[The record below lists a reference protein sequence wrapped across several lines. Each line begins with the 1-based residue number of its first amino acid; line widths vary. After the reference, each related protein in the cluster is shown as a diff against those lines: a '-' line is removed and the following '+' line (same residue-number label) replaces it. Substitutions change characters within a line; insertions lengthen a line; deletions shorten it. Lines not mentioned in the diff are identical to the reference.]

1 MEQQIWK
8 PIDGTNGYEI
18 NQIGHVRCWCHFCPH
33 KGAVLLSQ
41 PRECKTHVRKDKYL
55 GVHIRVERNK
65 SKALF
70 VHIEV
75 AKNFVDNPD
84 NLSEVN
90 HEDGDKQNPYYKNLK
105 WVTHS
110 ENIKHAWD
118 NGLIKIPVGQRGFNA
133 KLTDEQA
140 LQIYNSTD
148 PKQDIINRFNIG
160 SSTYHRIKNA
170 KAFRHILTT
179 PKQNRNQK
187 SNEIR
192 RNFDRQ

>member
-1 MEQQIWK
+1 MEQEIWK
-8 PIDGTNGYEI
+8 PIENTNGYEI
-18 NQIGHVRCWCHFCPH
+18 NQFGYVRCWYYFCPH
-33 KGAVLLSQ
+33 KGAVSLNQ
-41 PRECKTHVRKDKYL
+41 PRKCKTHVRKDKYL
-55 GVHIRVERNK
+55 GIHIRAERNK
-65 SKALF
+65 SKSLF

-84 NLSEVN
+84 NLPEVN
-90 HEDGDKQNPYYKNLK
+90 HEDGNKQNPYYKNLK

-133 KLTDEQA
+133 KLTDDQA
-140 LQIYNSTD
+140 LYIYNSTE
-148 PKQDIINRFNIG
+148 PKMELLNRFNIG

-170 KAFRHILTT
+170 KAFKHILRT
-179 PKQNRNQK
+179 PKQNRNHK

-192 RNFDRQ
+192 HNIN